1 MNDENDVRWLDRHRP
16 DPTSIWVAL
25 GIGALSGMVGYA
37 VWQSSG
43 RNSVAYRPADSAPDR
58 TSREW
63 RLTGQAVT
71 GRTITINRP
80 RSEIY
85 AFWRDFSNLPH
96 FMENVHSVSEAGGE
110 TRWAI
115 AGPAGQDVS
124 VVTSIV
130 EDREGEVIAWR
141 STDASEVETEGKVS
155 FRDAPAGRG
164 TQVEAIIAYNPPA
177 GELGRWIAKL
187 FQAEPAIQGRRELK
201 RLKMLL
207 EAGEIATN
215 KNQKASA

>member
-1 MNDENDVRWLDRHRP
+1 MSYENDGQWLDRHRP
-16 DPTSIWVAL
+16 DPRTLWMTL
-25 GIGALSGMVGYA
+25 GVGALAGVVGYA
-37 VWQSSG
+37 LWQSSG
-43 RNSVAYRPADSAPDR
+43 RNYVSHRPADSAPDR

-63 RLTGQAVT
+63 RLRDYAVT
-71 GRTITINRP
+71 GRTVTIRKP

-85 AFWRDFSNLPH
+85 AFWRDFNNLPK
-96 FMENVHSVSEAGGE
+96 FMENVRSASETGGE

-115 AGPAGQDVS
+115 AGPLGQDVN
-124 VVTSIV
+124 VVTNIV

-141 STDASEVETEGKVS
+141 STDASEIETQGRVS

-164 TQVEAIIAYNPPA
+164 TEVEATIAYKPPA
-177 GELGRWIAKL
+177 GEIGRWIAKL

-215 KNQKASA
+215 RNQKTSV